1 MVSLPQSEHLL
12 KSTELPS
19 DYVTEK
25 STVIR
30 LYLLLYLVHF
40 SNNLIMTPLTQY
52 KVFSISIRRNKR
64 SELSCNVH
72 PLIRERETLYSVR
85 LNIIGPLPNPII
97 K

>member
-1 MVSLPQSEHLL
+1 ML

-40 SNNLIMTPLTQY
+40 SNNLIMTPLTQD

>member
-1 MVSLPQSEHLL
+1 MSLPQSEHLL

-19 DYVTEK
+19 GYVTEK

-30 LYLLLYLVHF
+30 LYLLLYLVDF

-64 SELSCNVH
+64 SVLPCNVH
-72 PLIRERETLYSVR
+72 PLIRERD
-85 LNIIGPLPNPII
+85 PLHREAEHNWAIT
-97 K
+97 